1 MSKKSDS
8 MILVYILPQITR
20 KISFFGLRGEKIP
33 KLKDTSDYE
42 DEILEIFHTRFSD
55 LPSKYLSDDGSALF
69 TSTEALMVLED
80 TLNCIF
86 KDK

>member
-1 MSKKSDS
+1 MS
-8 MILVYILPQITR
+8 
-20 KISFFGLRGEKIP
+20 
-33 KLKDTSDYE
+33 KLKDVLDYK

-69 TSTEALMVLED
+69 TSTEALMVLKD
-80 TLNCIF
+80 TLNCIL

>member
-1 MSKKSDS
+1 MS
-8 MILVYILPQITR
+8 
-20 KISFFGLRGEKIP
+20 
-33 KLKDTSDYE
+33 KLKDVSDYK

-69 TSTEALMVLED
+69 TSTEVLIILKD
-80 TLNCIF
+80 TLNYIF

>member
-1 MSKKSDS
+1 MS
-8 MILVYILPQITR
+8 
-20 KISFFGLRGEKIP
+20 
-33 KLKDTSDYE
+33 KLKDVSNCE
-42 DEILEIFHTRFSD
+42 DEILEIFHTKFSD

>member
-1 MSKKSDS
+1 MKNENSLSLDCEVKKMS
-8 MILVYILPQITR
+8 
-20 KISFFGLRGEKIP
+20 
-33 KLKDTSDYE
+33 KLKDISDYE

-55 LPSKYLSDDGSALF
+55 LPSKYLSEDGSALF

>member
-1 MSKKSDS
+1 MS
-8 MILVYILPQITR
+8 
-20 KISFFGLRGEKIP
+20 
-33 KLKDTSDYE
+33 KLKDISDYE

-69 TSTEALMVLED
+69 TSAEALMVLED

-86 KDK
+86 KD

>member
-1 MSKKSDS
+1 M
-8 MILVYILPQITR
+8 
-20 KISFFGLRGEKIP
+20 P
-33 KLKDTSDYE
+33 KLKEISNYE

-69 TSTEALMVLED
+69 TSTEALMILEE

>member
-1 MSKKSDS
+1 M
-8 MILVYILPQITR
+8 
-20 KISFFGLRGEKIP
+20 P
-33 KLKDTSDYE
+33 KLKEISNYE

-69 TSTEALMVLED
+69 TSNEALMVLEE

>member
-1 MSKKSDS
+1 MSN
-8 MILVYILPQITR
+8 
-20 KISFFGLRGEKIP
+20 
-33 KLKDTSDYE
+33 LKDISDYE

-69 TSTEALMVLED
+69 TSTEALMVLKD

>member
-1 MSKKSDS
+1 MSKLKA
-8 MILVYILPQITR
+8 
-20 KISFFGLRGEKIP
+20 ISA
-33 KLKDTSDYE
+33 YE
-42 DEILEIFHTRFSD
+42 NEILEIFHTKFSD

>member
-1 MSKKSDS
+1 M
-8 MILVYILPQITR
+8 
-20 KISFFGLRGEKIP
+20 P
-33 KLKDTSDYE
+33 KLKEISNYE
-42 DEILEIFHTRFSD
+42 NEILEIFHTKFSD

>member
-1 MSKKSDS
+1 MS
-8 MILVYILPQITR
+8 
-20 KISFFGLRGEKIP
+20 
-33 KLKDTSDYE
+33 KLKDISDYE
-42 DEILEIFHTRFSD
+42 DEILEIFYTRFSD

-69 TSTEALMVLED
+69 TSTEELMVLKD

>member
-1 MSKKSDS
+1 MLKSKK
-8 MILVYILPQITR
+8 I
-20 KISFFGLRGEKIP
+20 
-33 KLKDTSDYE
+33 SDYE

-55 LPSKYLSDDGSALF
+55 LPSKYLSDDGNALF

>member
-1 MSKKSDS
+1 MTDS
-8 MILVYILPQITR
+8 INEIKNM
-20 KISFFGLRGEKIP
+20 
-33 KLKDTSDYE
+33 SDYE

-86 KDK
+86 KDE

>member
-1 MSKKSDS
+1 MSK
-8 MILVYILPQITR
+8 
-20 KISFFGLRGEKIP
+20 
-33 KLKDTSDYE
+33 LKNVSDYE
-42 DEILEIFHTRFSD
+42 DEILEIFHARFSD

-86 KDK
+86 KDE